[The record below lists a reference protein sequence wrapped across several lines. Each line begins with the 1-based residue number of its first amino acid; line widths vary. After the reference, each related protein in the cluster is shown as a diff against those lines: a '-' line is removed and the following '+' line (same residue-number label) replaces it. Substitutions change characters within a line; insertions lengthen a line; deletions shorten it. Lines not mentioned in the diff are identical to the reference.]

1 MAIRPIDANALKR
14 EILNQLNRFDTSE
27 NEFNNCY
34 PYWIFSKT
42 LKEAPT
48 LDYAPVRRAEWV
60 EEIEPNVVTV
70 SGRDVHLWRCS
81 ACGFS
86 WANKHDV
93 MSYYKYC
100 PNCGAK
106 MDAKEDA

>member
-1 MAIRPIDANALKR
+1 MEIRPIDANALKR

-48 LDYAPVRRAEWV
+48 LDYEPVRHGEWV
-60 EEIEPNVVTV
+60 EEGNLIWC
-70 SGRDVHLWRCS
+70 SRCLNS
-81 ACGFS
+81 PLYDYFGKIKLS
-86 WANKHDV
+86 D
-93 MSYYKYC
+93 SC
-100 PNCGAK
+100 PYCGAK
-106 MDAKEDA
+106 MRKGEA